1 MNRVLLTGIAFILIQ
16 ACQSD
21 ITYTQ
26 YQPID
31 NAAWK
36 QENSIK
42 FKIPIK
48 DTINQYNLFINI
60 RNTKDYPYSNLYLIT
75 QMTFPNKVKIID
87 TLEYEM
93 TDPRGRFLGDGFS
106 DIKENKLFYK
116 ENVRFQEAGNYLF
129 EVRQAMRK
137 RNEVQGINPLPGIS
151 DVGFSIEK
159 QNN

>member
-1 MNRVLLTGIAFILIQ
+1 MNRVLLIGIAFVFIQ

-21 ITYTQ
+21 IVYTQ
-26 YQPID
+26 YQSID
-31 NAAWK
+31 NTAWK
-36 QENSIK
+36 QDNSIQ

-48 DTINQYNLFINI
+48 DTLDQYNLFINI
-60 RNTKDYPYSNLYLIT
+60 RNTKDYPFSNLYLIT

-93 TDPRGRFLGDGFS
+93 TDPEGRFLGTGFS

-116 ENVRFQEAGNYLF
+116 EKVRFQEAGNYLF

-137 RNEVQGINPLPGIS
+137 RNEVQGIDSLSGIS
-151 DVGFSIEK
+151 DVGFSMEK
-159 QNN
+159 IK